1 MSGMI
6 TSGIWKVREDRR
18 ADFIEAWSTF
28 TSWAS
33 SQEGAAT
40 LRLGQDTIDPT
51 RSSASGPGGRR
62 PTGFTPGR
70 PARSS
75 RERMARVQQY
85 VDEFHP
91 SELDLVAW
99 ATDGAPT
106 TDAT

>member
-1 MSGMI
+1 MTGMI
-6 TSGIWKVREDRR
+6 TTGIWKVAEERQ
-18 ADFIEAWSTF
+18 AAFIDAWSSF
-28 TSWAS
+28 ASWAS

-40 LRLGQDTIDPT
+40 LRLGQDATDPT
-51 RSSASGPGGRR
+51 RFVSFGPWQSADQVHAWKGGPE
-62 PTGFTPGR
+62 F
-70 PARSS
+70 
-75 RERMARVQQY
+75 RERMAHVQRY

>member
-1 MSGMI
+1 MTGMI

-18 ADFIEAWSTF
+18 ADFIEGWSSF
-28 TSWAS
+28 ASWAS

-51 RSSASGPGGRR
+51 RFVSFGPWQSADRVHTWKAGPE
-62 PTGFTPGR
+62 F
-70 PARSS
+70 